1 MIVSLANAKRE
12 NDELTLD
19 ILKEI
24 NENDVDELY
33 NAFNILVHY
42 KQIKNLYKI
51 SVENGNELIKF
62 LKTIYTTNTKVP
74 LGATEKGIM
83 EGNRLIAN
91 YCSFIGMYIDQI
103 EKVLSK
109 TENKRMVQFR
119 KTCSELYDKNIEYR
133 FLVIMRNYIMHYDLP
148 FTHYSESFDGRKLEF
163 SREHLLKF
171 SKWKQV
177 KEDIIKM
184 NDTINV
190 LPMLYPM
197 NVNLTVLFFDFIYNI
212 ADKLLYAYQKAGEFV
227 VKHEVASPV
236 IVRYETIEEFKN
248 GHMSVNF
255 IDFKELQEA
264 FNDIKAHPKITLNI
278 NDITPEWLKG
288 KSKYF

>member
-1 MIVSLANAKRE
+1 MIVSLANAKRQ
-12 NDELTLD
+12 NGELTLE

-24 NENDVDELY
+24 NENEVDELT
-33 NAFNILVHY
+33 ISLDSLVYY

-51 SVENGNELIKF
+51 AVENGNELIKF
-62 LKTIYTTNTKVP
+62 LKSIYATNTKIP
-74 LGATEKGIM
+74 LGDSEKVIM

-109 TENKRMVQFR
+109 IESKRIEEFR

-148 FTHYSESFDGRKLEF
+148 FTFYSESLYGRKLEL
-163 SREHLLKF
+163 RKEHLLKF

-184 NDTINV
+184 EDTINI

-197 NVNLTVLFFDFIYNI
+197 NVNLTVIFFDFIYNI
-212 ADKLLYAYQKAGEFV
+212 ADKLLYAYQKAGDFV
-227 VKHEVASPV
+227 IKHKIKYPV
-236 IVRYETIEEFKN
+236 IVTYETIEAFKN
-248 GHMSVNF
+248 GQVNVKF

-264 FNDIKAHPKITLNI
+264 LNDIKAHPKISLDI
-278 NDITPEWLKG
+278 NYITPEWLRD
-288 KSKYF
+288 KS